1 MLTAEIIFFFLD
13 TAAQPPTGPRQF
25 DEVLKPRIFVA
36 TGNRVFVATPNP
48 RGFRE

>member
-1 MLTAEIIFFFLD
+1 MLTAEIIFFFLNA
-13 TAAQPPTGPRQF
+13 AAQPPSGLREF
-25 DEVLKPRIFVA
+25 NEVLKPRIFVA